1 VLGLA
6 GAADIDLGMAGFAYG
21 ATLWPIQANSG
32 PGTALSGNSWARAID
47 WVRTADSGGRRKVII
62 LEVQTNPALGN
73 YEQVLSVNAA
83 IMTAI
88 ANGIVVCMAAGN
100 RNAGLDDAGNPIQDT
115 GSILVGAH
123 GIPRHGEQARV
134 VQQLRVPDHGR
145 GARRHL
151 ARSDLRQ
158 HLEHLLHVRL
168 RRHVGGHAQG
178 GGHGGSHAGDRPLP
192 DAPGDKDHPQGQ
204 RGGDASPLWYYLGRS
219 DAGGSLRR
227 STVCLAIRAS
237 TARIVGALWARSS
250 VGRAPPSHG
259 GGQGFKSPRVHSE
272 NVILQDKCTVVKCPS
287 LQSQTFY
294 CNRTATQDTVRMPAG

>member
-1 VLGLA
+1 LGLA

-115 GSILVGAH
+115 GSILVGPTAYH
-123 GIPRHGEQARV
+123 ATEN
-134 VQQLRVPDHGR
+134 
-145 GARRHL
+145 RR
-151 ARSDLRQ
+151 AWFSNF
-158 HLEHLLHVRL
+158 
-168 RRHVGGHAQG
+168 
-178 GGHGGSHAGDRPLP
+178 GSRITVA
-192 DAPGDKDHPQGQ
+192 APGDISHDLTCANTSNTFYMYGFGGTLGATPKVVATAALMLAIDPSLMHQEIRTILRDKGAETLRPCGITWDGRTLAAAFDARPSALQSGHQ
-204 RGGDASPLWYYLGRS
+204 LLGLSGLYGPVAQLGERRPRMAEVRGSSPL
-219 DAGGSLRR
+219 GSTL
-227 STVCLAIRAS
+227 
-237 TARIVGALWARSS
+237 
-250 VGRAPPSHG
+250 
-259 GGQGFKSPRVHSE
+259 K
-272 NVILQDKCTVVKCPS
+272 
-287 LQSQTFY
+287 
-294 CNRTATQDTVRMPAG
+294 M